1 MAVRRLIGDVST
13 KVLGKHKLED
23 IDAVAVNNIP
33 VTCDTFDKLR
43 YGEWLNDEMINLA
56 INILDKPD
64 FVKHGYSVPLDKVGK
79 TRTITPIVTERPQLP
94 CKSTLRVDLSREYS
108 LRQI

>member
-1 MAVRRLIGDVST
+1 MPKGILDIAVHRLIGDVST

-56 INILDKPD
+56 MNISDKPD

-79 TRTITPIVTERPQLP
+79 TRTITPINRPL
-94 CKSTLRVDLSREYS
+94 TA
-108 LRQI
+108 